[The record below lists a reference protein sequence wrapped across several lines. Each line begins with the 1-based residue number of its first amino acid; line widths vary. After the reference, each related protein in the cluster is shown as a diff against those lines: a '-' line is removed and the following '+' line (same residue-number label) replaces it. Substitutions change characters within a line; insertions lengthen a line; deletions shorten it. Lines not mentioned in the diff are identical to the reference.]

1 MLTVLLVYPGSA
13 LRRQHRRHHPDRRL
27 FGHRLYSSR
36 SRRLLYHQ
44 AGRGRRQRQQV
55 VLSYHLFCPF
65 YFIKVRFC
73 HGNGNAP
80 LLASHKIMSL
90 PLHPRA
96 CCAASALVFS
106 VLRSHFQWHLSN
118 AAIWD

>member
-1 MLTVLLVYPGSA
+1 MLMLTVLLVYPGSA

-65 YFIKVRFC
+65 YFIKVSFLFYKSTILSWKWKR
-73 HGNGNAP
+73 P
-80 LLASHKIMSL
+80 SPRLAQNHVFTF
-90 PLHPRA
+90 
-96 CCAASALVFS
+96 AS
-106 VLRSHFQWHLSN
+106 
-118 AAIWD
+118 